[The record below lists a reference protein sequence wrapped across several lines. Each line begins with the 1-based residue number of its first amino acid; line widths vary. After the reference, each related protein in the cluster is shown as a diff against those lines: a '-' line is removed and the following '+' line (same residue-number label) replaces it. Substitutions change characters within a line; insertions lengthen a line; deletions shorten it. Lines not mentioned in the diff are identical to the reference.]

1 MIKSRLERT
10 ARNLIG
16 GTALRIPPIARK
28 VAGTISGIGIEYPHH
43 PRAADVALRGGG
55 RLYEALR
62 DGRFVLVVPDGVK
75 GAGLDGATVDGVR
88 VVRSTVPGPVVL
100 VRPDGYIGWA
110 ADAPSRSAVEAGIAG
125 WISPATPGAS
135 SSR

>member
-1 MIKSRLERT
+1 
-10 ARNLIG
+10 
-16 GTALRIPPIARK
+16 
-28 VAGTISGIGIEYPHH
+28 
-43 PRAADVALRGGG
+43 
-55 RLYEALR
+55 
-62 DGRFVLVVPDGVK
+62 
-75 GAGLDGATVDGVR
+75 VR

-125 WISPATPGAS
+125 WIRPATPGAS